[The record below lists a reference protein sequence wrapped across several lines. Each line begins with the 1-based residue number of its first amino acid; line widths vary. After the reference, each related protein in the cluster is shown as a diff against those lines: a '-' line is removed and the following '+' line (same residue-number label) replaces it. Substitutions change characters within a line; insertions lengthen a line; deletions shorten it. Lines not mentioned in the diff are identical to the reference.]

1 MLVWDFN
8 AEAETCLSNFLSEIN
23 AKNIIN
29 NYACYKSVE
38 NHSCIDLVIANS
50 PLSFQNMV
58 TITTGL
64 SDFHKMLIIV
74 LKTGFA
80 KLVLKKIMYR
90 DYKNFNRDKFKRE
103 LEGKINA
110 NSNLIGD
117 VFAYFSYV
125 CTNQS

>member
-1 MLVWDFN
+1 
-8 AEAETCLSNFLSEIN
+8 
-23 AKNIIN
+23 
-29 NYACYKSVE
+29 
-38 NHSCIDLVIANS
+38 
-50 PLSFQNMV
+50 MV

-117 VFAYFSYV
+117 VFAYFS
-125 CTNQS
+125 